1 MRTTIEKYNQLRDMQ
16 LINRAKYNLND
27 RVEMIVQEVQDYL
40 DQCEKRAR
48 EILGYETKEN
58 NKNEQ

>member
-1 MRTTIEKYNQLRDMQ
+1 MKITQEKYNKLKNLD

-27 RVEMIVQEVQDYL
+27 RVEMIIQEVQDYL

-58 NKNEQ
+58 KQ

>member
-1 MRTTIEKYNQLRDMQ
+1 MITTVDKYSRLRDMD

-27 RVEMIVQEVQDYL
+27 RVEMIIQEVQDYL

-58 NKNEQ
+58 KQ